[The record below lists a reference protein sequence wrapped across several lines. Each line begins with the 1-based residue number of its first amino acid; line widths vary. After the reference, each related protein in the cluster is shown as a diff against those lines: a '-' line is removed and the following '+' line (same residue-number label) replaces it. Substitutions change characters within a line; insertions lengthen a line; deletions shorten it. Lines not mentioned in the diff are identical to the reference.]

1 MSIPIRG
8 LWISW
13 KLCPQ
18 DSGKNPRKKFPI
30 FSAKIQI
37 HLFFQFR
44 REVSLEL
51 SHGCSVGSLAMANS
65 IEQNR
70 ASSLSSEEGVATSG
84 TGPHLANSNSLESTG
99 GPQRSSQSSYPSS
112 PRAERKGLRGPGGQN
127 TPNTLTVQIPYGT
140 PGVPTGSAPQT
151 PTVELNRGIS
161 YPPLSPKSSLRR
173 SKAVTQQHSLNR

>member
-1 MSIPIRG
+1 MTGNYAKLYLFLSPSG
-8 LWISW
+8 LGFAS
-13 KLCPQ
+13 
-18 DSGKNPRKKFPI
+18 F
-30 FSAKIQI
+30 
-37 HLFFQFR
+37 LFFFFQCR
-44 REVSLEL
+44 RDVSLEL

-70 ASSLSSEEGVATSG
+70 ASSLSSDDGVATSG
-84 TGPHLANSNSLESTG
+84 GTGGPHLANSNSLESTG

-112 PRAERKGLRGPGGQN
+112 PRAERKGLRGQGGQN

-173 SKAVTQQHSLNR
+173 SKAVTQQHSLNRYKNHENATC